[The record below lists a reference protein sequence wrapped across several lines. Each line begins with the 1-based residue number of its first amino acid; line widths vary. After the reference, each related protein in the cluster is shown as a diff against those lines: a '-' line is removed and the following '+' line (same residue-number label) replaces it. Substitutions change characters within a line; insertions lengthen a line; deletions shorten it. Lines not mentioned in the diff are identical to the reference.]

1 MILLRNLINNITMY
15 IFNVSH
21 IIFFPFWSSI
31 QLLRSLFL
39 TPIQIFCCWRYESN
53 GFYSTATALGNTG
66 RCNND
71 TIRNSTATNFNLA
84 AGQVLSNLLIAIP
97 KIKGYY
103 AATTEQ
109 VLGSNT
115 TVYAVAQCAETVSKL
130 ECQNCMNVAFENIKS
145 CPPRSGARAIDAGCF
160 MRYADTPFFANN
172 QTTNLKKYLKEGKA
186 TSSSSFHI
194 FHFKSLVGL

>member
-1 MILLRNLINNITMY
+1 MY
-15 IFNVSH
+15 KLNVSL
-21 IIFFPFWSSI
+21 IVLFPFDQALSN
-31 QLLRSLFL
+31 LGTYFL
-39 TPIQIFCCWRYESN
+39 TPIQIFCWWRYESN

-71 TIRNSTATNFNLA
+71 TIRNNIATNFNVA
-84 AGQVLSNLLIAIP
+84 AGEVLSNLLTATP
-97 KIKGYY
+97 RIKGYY

-115 TVYAVAQCAETVSKL
+115 TVYAVAQCAETVSQL

-160 MRYADTPFFANN
+160 MRYANTPFFASN

-194 FHFKSLVGL
+194 FQEVYME